1 MISTL
6 RGLVVA
12 AAVAV
17 ALVVAVIVDAAR
29 TPEAVDRALM
39 PGSDPAQATE
49 LVWERPGRPVIRAER
64 AGGGWQLRVA
74 DDPRAVP
81 ADAGA
86 ISDVLAALRGA
97 RWHRRGEAPAP
108 HATLSVT
115 AGGARHVFGIA
126 APIAGTEQGWIVDD
140 GRGVVVDS
148 WVARAL
154 DRDRLALQVSRPL
167 AEAAAA
173 GSIGITGRLAGPVAD
188 PSTGPASRS
197 DPVTGSG
204 ARPAP
209 ARPRSGADADAAG
222 AARAPGTASADA
234 ASAATE
240 VDLALSGTPRRLVR
254 PTQLLLAPAP
264 AAALERALR
273 DVTIVRIPDGVLAGH
288 GLAIAL
294 EAAGRAGKPAAV
306 TLELGGDCPGA
317 PELVAASGSAGSG
330 CVERAAVAAV
340 EAAAAALQQAAEAIV
355 ERRPVPFEPAR
366 IALADGALLEMSPL
380 RIGDAAADP
389 ARVAE
394 LLAALAAPAEVA
406 RVPAGAPIGHIVAT
420 DRTGASIALDL
431 FADRL
436 LVRRAEPVALR
447 EAPGAWRALVQPAR
461 ELRDPT
467 LWLEEPTTVA
477 ALVID
482 GLRYERGA
490 VIGAWSR
497 RLALVPGS
505 GSASPGASVTA
516 AAVPVD
522 AAQAARI
529 EALVAQ
535 LAAPRALGFVDGQ
548 IAAAHVV
555 AIEVVP
561 PVGAPIHH
569 EIAVAAPGSGTG
581 GCPARAG
588 HDSVRLPA
596 TICAEVAALTA
607 RK

>member
-1 MISTL
+1 MISTW
-6 RGLVVA
+6 RGLVAA

-17 ALVVAVIVDAAR
+17 ALVVAVIIDAAR
-29 TPEAVDRALM
+29 APEAVARSLV
-39 PGSDPAQATE
+39 PGFDPAQATE

-64 AGGGWQLRVA
+64 AGGGWQLHVA
-74 DDPRAVP
+74 DDPRPVP

-97 RWHRRGEAPAP
+97 RWHRRGEAPLP

-115 AGGARHVFGIA
+115 AGGARHVLGIS

-140 GRGVVVDS
+140 GQGVVVDS

-154 DRDRLALQVSRPL
+154 DRDRLALQVIRPL

-173 GSIGITGRLAGPVAD
+173 GSIRIAGRL
-188 PSTGPASRS
+188 
-197 DPVTGSG
+197 
-204 ARPAP
+204 
-209 ARPRSGADADAAG
+209 AAG
-222 AARAPGTASADA
+222 AAQADA
-234 ASAATE
+234 ASAAMD
-240 VDLALSGTPRRLVR
+240 VDLALSGAPRRLVR
-254 PTQLLLAPAP
+254 PAQLLLAPERAG
-264 AAALERALR
+264 ALERALR
-273 DVTIVRIPDGVLAGH
+273 DVAIVRIPDGRLTGH

-294 EAAGRAGKPAAV
+294 EAAGGAGKPAVV

-317 PELVAASGSAGSG
+317 PGLAAASGSAGGG
-330 CVERAAVAAV
+330 CVERAAVAGV
-340 EAAAAALQQAAEAIV
+340 QAAAAALQQPAEAIV

-394 LLAALAAPAEVA
+394 LLAALAVPAEVT
-406 RVPAGAPIGHIVAT
+406 RVPGGAPIGHIVAT
-420 DRTGASIALDL
+420 DRAGASIALDL
-431 FADRL
+431 FADRV
-436 LVRRAEPVALR
+436 LVRRGEPVALR

-482 GLRYERGA
+482 GVRYERGA
-490 VIGAWSR
+490 VIGAWN
-497 RLALVPGS
+497 RLALAPGS
-505 GSASPGASVTA
+505 GSPGPGASATA

-522 AAQAARI
+522 AARAARI

-548 IAAAHVV
+548 LAAAHRL
-555 AIEVVP
+555 AIEVAP

-569 EIAVAAPGSGTG
+569 EIAVAAPGSGAA
-581 GCPARAG
+581 GCAARAG
-588 HDSVRLPA
+588 HDTVRLPA
-596 TICAEVAALTA
+596 AICAEVAALAA

>member
-1 MISTL
+1 VVAPEGRVVISTW
-6 RGLVVA
+6 RGLAVAAVIAVVLVVA
-12 AAVAV
+12 AA
-17 ALVVAVIVDAAR
+17 IDAAR
-29 TPEAVDRALM
+29 TPEAVDRSLV
-39 PGSDPAQATE
+39 PGFDPAQATE
-49 LVWERPGRPVIRAER
+49 LVWERPGRPVLRAER

-97 RWHRRGEAPAP
+97 RWHRRAEARAP
-108 HATLSVT
+108 HATLRVT
-115 AGGARHVFGIA
+115 AGGARHVLGIA

-140 GRGVVVDS
+140 GEGVVVDS

-173 GSIGITGRLAGPVAD
+173 GSIRVAGRLAGPVA
-188 PSTGPASRS
+188 G
-197 DPVTGSG
+197 
-204 ARPAP
+204 
-209 ARPRSGADADAAG
+209 AAG
-222 AARAPGTASADA
+222 AAPD
-234 ASAATE
+234 
-240 VDLALSGTPRRLVR
+240 VDLELSGTPRHLVR
-254 PTQLLLAPAP
+254 PSALLPTPGLV
-264 AAALERALR
+264 AALERALR
-273 DVTIVRIPDGVLAGH
+273 DVTIVRIPDGAVAGH

-294 EAAGRAGKPAAV
+294 ESAGGAGRPAAV
-306 TLELGGDCPGA
+306 ALELGGDCPGA

-340 EAAAAALQQAAEAIV
+340 QVAAAALQQPAEAIV

-380 RIGDAAADP
+380 RIGDAAADA

-394 LLAALAAPAEVA
+394 LLAALAVPAEVT
-406 RVPAGAPIGHIVAT
+406 RVPVGAPIGHIVAT
-420 DRTGASIALDL
+420 DRAGASIALDL

-436 LVRRAEPVALR
+436 LVRRGEPVALR

-467 LWLEEPTTVA
+467 LWLEEPTMVA

-482 GLRYERGA
+482 GARYERGA
-490 VIGAWSR
+490 VIGAWGR
-497 RLALVPGS
+497 HLAPAPGS
-505 GSASPGASVTA
+505 GSASPGGTATA

-522 AAQAARI
+522 TAAAARI

-535 LAAPRALGFVDGQ
+535 LAAPRALGFIGDR
-548 IAAAHVV
+548 IAVAHRV

-561 PVGAPIHH
+561 PVGPPIHR
-569 EIAVAAPGSGTG
+569 EIAVAAPGSGTA
-581 GCPARAG
+581 GCAARAG
-588 HDSVRLPA
+588 HDTVRLPA
-596 TICAEVAALTA
+596 AICAEVAALAA